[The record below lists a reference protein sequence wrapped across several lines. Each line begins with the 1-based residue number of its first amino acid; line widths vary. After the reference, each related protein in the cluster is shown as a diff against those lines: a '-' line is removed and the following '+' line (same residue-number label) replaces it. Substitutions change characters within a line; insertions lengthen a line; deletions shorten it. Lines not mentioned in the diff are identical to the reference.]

1 MNTSNRNQSWCYGNR
16 SSRNNNRTIINPL
29 FDIFGCWPFLKFIN
43 VFPELRPSGSI
54 QFPQL
59 PKLFN
64 ENPQL
69 EEMSTD
75 HCMYSV
81 FHIMQLFPSLIKSN
95 CCERKYTYIDVFL
108 CLPWDS
114 WVKSELYGNK
124 FKFCKLFHALI
135 TCRQLW
141 SLDWQAPQDLAGSSV
156 PLIPWWQPQEGCRLT
171 QLSAEVISIMF
182 PLWHFCVTRIPAF
195 QDANLGCHQHDLY
208 LWLFAGDCTLGIFV
222 KIYLADTILWKTL

>member
-1 MNTSNRNQSWCYGNR
+1 MCFQNCVPQVPSNFRNCQSC
-16 SSRNNNRTIINPL
+16 S
-29 FDIFGCWPFLKFIN
+29 
-43 VFPELRPSGSI
+43 
-54 QFPQL
+54 
-59 PKLFN
+59 N

-95 CCERKYTYIDVFL
+95 CCGKEIYIFLMMFFHAFRETLGIKVNCMERYKYKY
-108 CLPWDS
+108 
-114 WVKSELYGNK
+114 
-124 FKFCKLFHALI
+124 KFCKLSHALI

-141 SLDWQAPQDLAGSSV
+141 SLDRQAPQDLAGSSV
-156 PLIPWWQPQEGCRLT
+156 PLIPWWQPREGCRLT

-195 QDANLGCHQHDLY
+195 QDANPGCHQHDLY

>member
-81 FHIMQLFPSLIKSN
+81 FHIMQLFPS
-95 CCERKYTYIDVFL
+95 V
-108 CLPWDS
+108 
-114 WVKSELYGNK
+114 VKGNTHI
-124 FKFCKLFHALI
+124 L
-135 TCRQLW
+135 
-141 SLDWQAPQDLAGSSV
+141 
-156 PLIPWWQPQEGCRLT
+156 
-171 QLSAEVISIMF
+171 MF
-182 PLWHFCVTRIPAF
+182 FYAF
-195 QDANLGCHQHDLY
+195 RE
-208 LWLFAGDCTLGIFV
+208 TLGSKVNCMETNSNSASFSMHSLLVDSFDLLTDKRHKILPDLQCLWFHDDSHEGDAGWLSCQLRWSQSCFLFGTFV
-222 KIYLADTILWKTL
+222 SLGYQHFRMPT